1 LITKFYS
8 VPAQL
13 RARPGLLKS
22 SCALDGNDFEDLTD
36 SEDENRLEMESLSVV
51 DLTDDTFPEVSGI
64 VEFYV
69 GHFKF

>member
-1 LITKFYS
+1 
-8 VPAQL
+8 
-13 RARPGLLKS
+13 
-22 SCALDGNDFEDLTD
+22 LDGNDFEDLTD

-64 VEFYV
+64 VEFHV